1 MPLLLAFALTLLVA
15 VWISGLAQRTV
26 LSTAVLFLVV
36 GFVTGRG
43 TLRIVALHPQ
53 QSLVESLAN
62 LALFSVLFT
71 DGMKASARDLASA
84 WRLPGRALLLGL
96 PLTLAGTAVL
106 AHLLTPLT
114 WTQSFLLGAILSPT
128 DPVFAAA
135 IIGHEG
141 VPLRLRRLLNVE
153 SGLNDGIALPFV
165 LLLSDAVS
173 PTRTGVLTVSAE
185 LVLGVIGGVA
195 LTWIVLQLEKI
206 RFLSPA
212 TEFEPLNA
220 FAIGLLIYAVGS
232 MTQVNLFLAAFA
244 AAVTIASI
252 SPGVKAAFSQFGEQL
267 ARLLKLGALLMFGAL
282 ISPQIVGSSFRLG
295 DYIFVLLA
303 LLIVRPVAIGIAL
316 LGSKIEIHEWIA
328 AAWFGP
334 RGFASM
340 IYALLVLKTGAPEAE
355 YLFHLVA
362 LVIAFS
368 IIAHSSSDVLVAQW
382 FHHREENKEEKQ
394 TAEQKPAEQP
404 AHEQPQEQVSEEE
417 PAEKPVQEQPEEKA
431 TEKERT
437 ENPRQEQ
444 QDQERPV
451 RDDSNIDRPGQC
463 HWRYLPS
470 PGIRAILTLSDRS

>member
-1 MPLLLAFALTLLVA
+1 VGSRSREIVSLLLAFALTLLVA

-26 LSTAVLFLVV
+26 LSTAVLFLVI

-43 TLRIVALHPQ
+43 TLKIVALHPQ
-53 QSLVESLAN
+53 QSLVVSLAN

-71 DGMKASARDLASA
+71 DGMKASARDLTSA
-84 WRLPGRALLLGL
+84 WRLPGRALLFGL
-96 PLTLAGTAVL
+96 PLTLAGTALL
-106 AHLLTPLT
+106 AHFLTPLT
-114 WTQSFLLGAILSPT
+114 WTESFLLGAILSPT

-141 VPLRLRRLLNVE
+141 VPLRLRQLLNVE

-173 PTRTGVLTVSAE
+173 PTRTGILTVSAE

-244 AAVTIASI
+244 AAVTIASV
-252 SPGVKAAFSQFGEQL
+252 SPAVKAAFSQFGEQL
-267 ARLLKLGALLMFGAL
+267 TRLLKLGALLMFGAL

-295 DYIFVLLA
+295 DYIFVVLA

-340 IYALLVLKTGAPEAE
+340 IYALLVLKTGAPQAE

-362 LVIAFS
+362 LVVSLS
-368 IIAHSSSDVLVAQW
+368 IVAHSSTDIVVAHW
-382 FHHREENKEEKQ
+382 FRHAEESKQ
-394 TAEQKPAEQP
+394 EQKPATEGGEQAPSPEHQQEEAAKKKPEEQEEKVAPPAPEEQP
-404 AHEQPQEQVSEEE
+404 PKEEQEE
-417 PAEKPVQEQPEEKA
+417 P
-431 TEKERT
+431 
-437 ENPRQEQ
+437 
-444 QDQERPV
+444 DQEH
-451 RDDSNIDRPGQC
+451 PGQNSPDGDQ
-463 HWRYLPS
+463 PS
-470 PGIRAILTLSDRS
+470 

>member
-1 MPLLLAFALTLLVA
+1 VALLLAFALTLLVA

-43 TLRIVALHPQ
+43 TLKIVALHPQ
-53 QSLVESLAN
+53 QSLVASLAN

-71 DGMKASARDLASA
+71 DGMKASARDLISA

-106 AHLLTPLT
+106 AHFLTPLG

-232 MTQVNLFLAAFA
+232 MTQVNVYLAAFA
-244 AAVTIASI
+244 AAVTIATI

-282 ISPQIVGSSFRLG
+282 ISPQIVGTSFRLG
-295 DYIFVLLA
+295 DYIFVVLA

-362 LVIAFS
+362 LVVAFS
-368 IIAHSSSDVLVAQW
+368 IVAHSSTDILVAHW
-382 FHHREENKEEKQ
+382 FRHTEESKQEETPGTEDQEEKPPAEQ
-394 TAEQKPAEQP
+394 TEEQPATKQAEQKPATEQIEQEPATKHAEEQP
-404 AHEQPQEQVSEEE
+404 TDEDQESKVAEQV
-417 PAEKPVQEQPEEKA
+417 PEEHPGKEEQE
-431 TEKERT
+431 EK
-437 ENPRQEQ
+437 
-444 QDQERPV
+444 DQERPGENSS
-451 RDDSNIDRPGQC
+451 RDDRPN
-463 HWRYLPS
+463 
-470 PGIRAILTLSDRS
+470 